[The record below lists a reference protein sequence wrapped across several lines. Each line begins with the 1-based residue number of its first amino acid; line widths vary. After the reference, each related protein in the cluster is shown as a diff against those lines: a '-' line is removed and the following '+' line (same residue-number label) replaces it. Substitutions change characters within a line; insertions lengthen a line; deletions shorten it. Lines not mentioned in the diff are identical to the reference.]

1 MSNFDYA
8 VDVLFRHR
16 EARQWTDEAVARDLL
31 ARFGI
36 DPAGDVDAVP
46 PVEAPV
52 APVPVA
58 AAAPPV
64 EAPAAEVPPA

>member
-46 PVEAPV
+46 PV

-58 AAAPPV
+58 AVAPPV